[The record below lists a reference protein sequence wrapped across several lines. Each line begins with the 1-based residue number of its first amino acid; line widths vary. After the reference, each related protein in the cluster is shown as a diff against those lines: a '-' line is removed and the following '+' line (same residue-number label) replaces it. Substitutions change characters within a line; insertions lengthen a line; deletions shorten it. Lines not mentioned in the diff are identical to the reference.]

1 MNFFSKIK
9 VLFSGLSQDRA
20 KLYGVIIGICVIII
34 CIAVYFQFFHSSDKE
49 KIWKPGEIAKEE
61 EEREYDKLRDEFS
74 NEFNNSVRR
83 LGQDTVNYKKKDESK
98 DIVHTMYNIDL
109 ASHNNYDVEVH
120 IPYINIKGDI
130 ADEIN
135 KDINNIFG
143 AKVNSVVQS
152 KR

>member
-20 KLYGVIIGICVIII
+20 KIYGVIIGICVIII
-34 CIAVYFQFFHSSDKE
+34 CIAVYFQFFHSKDKE
-49 KIWKPGEIAKEE
+49 IIWTPGKITQEE
-61 EEREYDKLRDEFS
+61 EEREYDNLRNEFS

-83 LGQDTVNYKKKDESK
+83 LGQDLVNYKKTDASK

-109 ASHNNYDVEVH
+109 SSHNNYDVEVH

-135 KDINNIFG
+135 REINNTFG

>member
-9 VLFSGLSQDRA
+9 VIFSDLSQDRA
-20 KLYGVIIGICVIII
+20 KFYGIIIGICVIII
-34 CIAVYFQFFHSSDKE
+34 VIAVYFQFFHSSDKE
-49 KIWKPGEIAKEE
+49 KIWKPGEIIEDVK
-61 EEREYDKLRDEFS
+61 EREYDKLRSEFS
-74 NEFNNSVRR
+74 EEFNNSVKRI
-83 LGQDTVNYKKKDESK
+83 GQDTVNYKKKDESK

-109 ASHNNYDVEVH
+109 ASHNNYDVKVH

-135 KDINNIFG
+135 REINNTFG